1 MNIDAIVFNEIP
13 ANRIYQHRKRVIRH
27 DQVQFM
33 WHMQDFV
40 IYDKYANATVV
51 LNGSNEQSKNNSID
65 DSNKN
70 NKIIRNKFNKRSTW
84 LVHWKWQNTTE
95 RK

>member
-1 MNIDAIVFNEIP
+1 
-13 ANRIYQHRKRVIRH
+13 
-27 DQVQFM
+27 
-33 WHMQDFV
+33 MQDFV

-70 NKIIRNKFNKRSTW
+70 NKIIQNKFNKRST
-84 LVHWKWQNTTE
+84 
-95 RK
+95 